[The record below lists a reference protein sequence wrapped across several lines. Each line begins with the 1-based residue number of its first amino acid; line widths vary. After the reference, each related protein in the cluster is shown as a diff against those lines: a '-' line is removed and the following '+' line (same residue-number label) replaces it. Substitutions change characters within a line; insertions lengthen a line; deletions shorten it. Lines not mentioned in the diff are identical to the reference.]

1 MAVDEQSLSKL
12 DPRWI
17 APVYKRTTG
26 LDFLGLRS
34 VQARITGY
42 LLPGIITIT
51 PRARY
56 YAFYSWVLVDYE
68 HSHPQGMS
76 LAAFIK
82 HREQIFVL
90 ANLAWSASGD
100 DNPSELG
107 LQGSDKLSKH
117 WLSHQEAHNV
127 PLGIDD
133 YLKNKYG
140 GYGPYSG
147 VMRALGLTRQEESGV
162 LGIPP
167 KGQELAQA
175 FAQAIRNTRYYAQRA
190 TFDTAESVSQDVL
203 KEYGTHCHLSGLA
216 KSPDNLPTL
225 ETLFALDT
233 DGMLPPP
240 GISDSSTGNMK
251 GTLGLILDMLS
262 QVQRPFGEDD
272 FRQAVAYG
280 LCIDY
285 DPYQPAR
292 PLRPFLAHWRV
303 FQLREY
309 YVYAIYALWTY
320 FLHWL
325 RLEGPQTFEQFCDHL
340 NEAIDLTIPAMAIE
354 LAIPTKSADE
364 WMLREWFESL
374 LDASPVS
381 DGDWETRCLAFA
393 QKSRSPLNEHNL
405 YSLLDRA
412 QTNNCAMYVGLA
424 WMLLSTVYLRLLG
437 LRESDQWNA
446 WHWAKD
452 GGARRRSIDLYVQDV
467 SAHIEAGD
475 SILEAWSWL
484 YRDYILAQHTIS
496 ALEKWRQRKAN
507 TFHFNYDQG
516 VFEWVRDGETGFSA
530 SRFRQAYDMLAD
542 LGLYEIALEAGGH
555 PQLTEL
561 GRTTLQRVLEACG
574 G

>member
-1 MAVDEQSLSKL
+1 
-12 DPRWI
+12 
-17 APVYKRTTG
+17 
-26 LDFLGLRS
+26 
-34 VQARITGY
+34 
-42 LLPGIITIT
+42 
-51 PRARY
+51 
-56 YAFYSWVLVDYE
+56 
-68 HSHPQGMS
+68 
-76 LAAFIK
+76 
-82 HREQIFVL
+82 
-90 ANLAWSASGD
+90 
-100 DNPSELG
+100 
-107 LQGSDKLSKH
+107 
-117 WLSHQEAHNV
+117 
-127 PLGIDD
+127 
-133 YLKNKYG
+133 
-140 GYGPYSG
+140 
-147 VMRALGLTRQEESGV
+147 
-162 LGIPP
+162 
-167 KGQELAQA
+167 
-175 FAQAIRNTRYYAQRA
+175 
-190 TFDTAESVSQDVL
+190 
-203 KEYGTHCHLSGLA
+203 
-216 KSPDNLPTL
+216 
-225 ETLFALDT
+225 
-233 DGMLPPP
+233 
-240 GISDSSTGNMK
+240 
-251 GTLGLILDMLS
+251 
-262 QVQRPFGEDD
+262 
-272 FRQAVAYG
+272 
-280 LCIDY
+280 
-285 DPYQPAR
+285 
-292 PLRPFLAHWRV
+292 
-303 FQLREY
+303 
-309 YVYAIYALWTY
+309 
-320 FLHWL
+320 
-325 RLEGPQTFEQFCDHL
+325 
-340 NEAIDLTIPAMAIE
+340 
-354 LAIPTKSADE
+354 
-364 WMLREWFESL
+364 MLREWFESL

-542 LGLYEIALEAGGH
+542 LGLYEITLEAGGH